1 MSKSFSPA
9 AAHHPDVRAE
19 DPDDV
24 DGSKIRSKTP
34 LQDPGRPQRSKTP
47 VDGMGSPRS
56 GPNNNNNNLNKFSGS
71 NSHHRPDL
79 DSSSGNMGRP
89 PPGRPDFFPRYD
101 PRFRDPRANDPF
113 QRSYSS
119 SNAHSG
125 GMEDR
130 WGREN
135 VKPGQ
140 FRSRTPGPEMMTR
153 GGPGPDYIGS
163 GRPEMHRPKT
173 PTAADM
179 RSNGRP
185 PFGGGPGIDFRGTPS
200 GRFTPNPSSE
210 QGRQYRHPYQDF
222 GRSTNWPGDFP
233 DSQHRRFEQY
243 ENPALNRSYT
253 SDFPRL
259 PSSFQSSNLGGGR
272 PLAMRQSTSFE
283 SDQPAPSSITR
294 VPRRPPPHPGTPS
307 PSTPMLAPPRLHH
320 QQDGIPEEEGGHVVE
335 MDVTLHRQES
345 GYGFRIIGGTEEGS
359 QVSVGHIVPGGAADM
374 DGRLRQYDEITHVD
388 GNSVLNASHHR
399 VVQLMTN
406 AALNGRVTLSVRRVL
421 GPESAE
427 SMSSIPQYPYDVVV
441 SRRENEGFGFVIIS
455 SVNKPGARVDEFI
468 GHIQENSPAARCG
481 RLHVGDRILAVNG
494 VDTSSMHHKDV
505 VALIK
510 DSGFSVALTVGPPPD
525 DSSSSN
531 SQKSSQGSNMNS
543 PGYSADRPDMNINSW
558 ERNQPGLQR
567 QRINS
572 SQGSDD
578 GSTGELYQVD
588 LYRGSRGFG
597 FSIRGGR
604 EFNAMPLFVLRIA
617 EGGAAHLD
625 GRLAVG
631 DQILEINNISTE
643 RMTHTEAIEIIQSGG
658 PSVRLLMRRTNK
670 PPPIFEGLPSSPSG
684 LFPPN
689 IPPTSS
695 SANGPISHS
704 SPHMGR
710 RQMQPQQQHHHHQQL
725 PPPPPD
731 LQLQDDDYYNYPP
744 PPPPSSQAHPQQQ
757 VRFNTNY

>member
-1 MSKSFSPA
+1 MLRVYQVNSSLVVLKRR
-9 AAHHPDVRAE
+9 V
-19 DPDDV
+19 
-24 DGSKIRSKTP
+24 G
-34 LQDPGRPQRSKTP
+34 
-47 VDGMGSPRS
+47 
-56 GPNNNNNNLNKFSGS
+56 KFG
-71 NSHHRPDL
+71 
-79 DSSSGNMGRP
+79 
-89 PPGRPDFFPRYD
+89 YQQK
-101 PRFRDPRANDPF
+101 FRKF
-113 QRSYSS
+113 
-119 SNAHSG
+119 
-125 GMEDR
+125 
-130 WGREN
+130 
-135 VKPGQ
+135 
-140 FRSRTPGPEMMTR
+140 
-153 GGPGPDYIGS
+153 I
-163 GRPEMHRPKT
+163 
-173 PTAADM
+173 
-179 RSNGRP
+179 
-185 PFGGGPGIDFRGTPS
+185 
-200 GRFTPNPSSE
+200 
-210 QGRQYRHPYQDF
+210 
-222 GRSTNWPGDFP
+222 
-233 DSQHRRFEQY
+233 FEG
-243 ENPALNRSYT
+243 
-253 SDFPRL
+253 F
-259 PSSFQSSNLGGGR
+259 SSFI
-272 PLAMRQSTSFE
+272 E
-283 SDQPAPSSITR
+283 C
-294 VPRRPPPHPGTPS
+294 
-307 PSTPMLAPPRLHH
+307 
-320 QQDGIPEEEGGHVVE
+320 
-335 MDVTLHRQES
+335 
-345 GYGFRIIGGTEEGS
+345 

-374 DGRLRQYDEITHVD
+374 DGRLRQFDEITHVD

-421 GPESAE
+421 GPEAD

-468 GHIQENSPAARCG
+468 DDNADNAASSSVVCPWIGHIQENSPAARCG

-494 VDTSSMHHKDV
+494 VDTSGMHHKDV

-531 SQKSSQGSNMNS
+531 SQKSSQGSSVNS

-558 ERNQPGLQR
+558 ERNQSGFQR
-567 QRINS
+567 QRMNS

-578 GSTGELYQVD
+578 GTTGELYQVE

-670 PPPIFEGLPSSPSG
+670 PPPIFEGPPASPSG
-684 LFPPN
+684 MSPGSLFPPN

-695 SANGPISHS
+695 SSSNGPISHS

-710 RQMQPQQQHHHHQQL
+710 RQLLPQHHHHQQL

-744 PPPPSSQAHPQQQ
+744 PPVPASNQAQPQQQ